1 MRICTSLSVFVL
13 LIVSALA
20 VVPMVRAAEPNLE
33 SVAMAFL
40 DAYATGDWKTVRAG
54 LSKHD
59 VNVYGSDVSEFG
71 IGEAGVKAMFDND
84 QKLWR
89 GSGRF
94 GAASQ
99 LSSVT
104 SGRLAA
110 LFFNRVF
117 EVGGQKMVV
126 RFSTVW
132 RLESGAWKLVQ
143 SSNVVPTK
151 GHSAAEILGP
161 NAN

>member
-1 MRICTSLSVFVL
+1 MKIYRPLGLAL
-13 LIVSALA
+13 LIISAVA
-20 VVPMVRAAEPNLE
+20 VVPSVRAAEPNLE

-40 DAYATGDWKTVRAG
+40 DAYAAGDWKKVQAG
-54 LSKHD
+54 LSKRD
-59 VNVYGSDVSEFG
+59 VHVYGSDVSEFAA
-71 IGEAGVKAMFDND
+71 GEAGVKAMFDND

-89 GSGRF
+89 GGGRF
-94 GAASQ
+94 GEASQ
-99 LSSVT
+99 FSSVT

-117 EVGGQKMVV
+117 EVGGQKMAV

-151 GHSAAEILGP
+151 GQSAAEILGA
-161 NAN
+161 NAH

>member
-1 MRICTSLSVFVL
+1 MKISRPLSVLTL
-13 LIVSALA
+13 LIASALA
-20 VVPMVRAAEPNLE
+20 VSSVLAAEPNLE

-40 DAYATGDWKTVRAG
+40 DAYAAGDWKTVQAG

-59 VNVYGSDVSEFG
+59 VHVYGSDVSEFG
-71 IGEAGVKAMFDND
+71 TGEAGVKAMFDND

-117 EVGGQKMVV
+117 EVGGQKMVI

-132 RLESGAWKLVQ
+132 QLESGAWKLVQ

-151 GHSAAEILGP
+151 GQSAAEILAP

>member
-1 MRICTSLSVFVL
+1 MTNYRYLGSTL
-13 LIVSALA
+13 LIMSAIAA
-20 VVPMVRAAEPNLE
+20 VPSVRAAEPNLE

-40 DAYATGDWKTVRAG
+40 NAYAAGDWKTVQAA

-59 VNVYGSDVSEFG
+59 VHVYGSDVAEFAA
-71 IGEAGVKAMFDND
+71 GEAGVKAMFDND

-89 GSGRF
+89 GGGRF

-104 SGRLAA
+104 SGRLAT

-117 EVGGQKMVV
+117 EVGGQEMVV

-132 RLESGAWKLVQ
+132 RLESGSWKLVQ
-143 SSNVVPTK
+143 SSNAVPSK
-151 GHSAAEILGP
+151 GQSAAEILGP
-161 NAN
+161 SGN